1 MKYRRMNIT
10 LPTDVVKRLAKI
22 ANKSAFIAR
31 AVEARF
37 AVLEKE
43 ENRLRRLEGYRY
55 VAAHPEYENDARD
68 DW

>member
-10 LPTDVVKRLAKI
+10 LPADVVKRLAKI
-22 ANKSAFIAR
+22 ANKSAFISR
-31 AVEARF
+31 AVADRF
-37 AVLEKE
+37 AALEKE
-43 ENRLRRLEGYRY
+43 EKRRLRLEGYRY